1 MGIESNVFPLLNL
14 AELAT
19 RYRLYE
25 IRGLKHHAEYYQNQQ
40 ILVHRLSYLLKHPV
54 TIIEYDEKPF
64 LVVSDD
70 APEPPERFQVIR
82 GVVYF
87 KSIGTTLTLDYSL
100 RTPQNDEIC
109 RRFLH
114 FMVQSYL
121 FENAQLWQPSAGKP
135 FFEKVPHQKFGA
147 ISMFRGFSVRP
158 FFTECGE
165 IGLCVDV
172 QHKFISQYPLPTY
185 LTEQSFQQYKA
196 KHCIYH
202 YGHQWYE
209 IQLSELSDLNAMEE
223 RVPDGNNLISLL
235 DYIIKHSRKPIPED
249 LASISQDAGVIHYF
263 NNQNQDRAAIARLC
277 YLVYDTADPAVQ
289 KYHSHTI
296 LKPEI
301 RYFAIHQ
308 LVKKYLRE
316 IKFGNITLKVATLPE
331 QVSQKIFAFPDYQF
345 GNNHRLSV
353 RGTKGTTQ
361 VTLDQLGR
369 KRLELLS
376 SPKAGMYVQ
385 EPFDRQYLLLPQTVG
400 DSFGSKFVQ
409 DLTKTVNHLYPAGG
423 GYKPQIIYYPDRGFR
438 TYIEQGRAILQTVEN
453 YQLQPGYG
461 IVMLDRTPTFARQHD
476 PLAALVVRKL
486 KDYDLYVA
494 IIHSTTGKEC
504 YELQYNE
511 RGQPFYAIRSQKR
524 GKLLGYLRGVA
535 LNKILLTN
543 ERWPF
548 VLDMPLHADV
558 TIGIDVKHHT
568 AGYIV
573 VNKDGS
579 RIWTLPPVTSK
590 QQEQLSKE
598 QIKTCLIEILT
609 KEVEQVAYS
618 LLNIVIHR
626 DGRVYDCEIEGAK
639 QAITVLKA
647 QGILSKDVT
656 LTILEISKSAP
667 ASLRLFDVVSKE
679 EQNINNLIIGFYRI
693 INNDG
698 YLCSTGQPFSK
709 QGTVKPLHIRY
720 IEGALSFE
728 LCLEDIHYLTALTW
742 TKPDDCSRYP
752 ITTRLNDR
760 RLSEDASEYDE
771 DALRFDFSEDIESEF
786 MSDENADSDP
796 ASEEIIS

>member
-1 MGIESNVFPLLNL
+1 MSIESNVFLLLNL
-14 AELAT
+14 SELAT

-25 IRGLKHHAEYYQNQQ
+25 IRGLKRHAEYYQNQQ
-40 ILVHRLSYLLKHPV
+40 NLIHRLSYLLKHPV
-54 TIIEYDEKPF
+54 TVIEHDDKPY

-70 APEPPERFQVIR
+70 AAEPPERFQIIR
-82 GVVYF
+82 GIVYF
-87 KSIGTTLTLDYSL
+87 KSTGKTLTLDYSL
-100 RTPQNDEIC
+100 RTPQNDKIC
-109 RRFLH
+109 WRFLH
-114 FMVQSYL
+114 FMVQSSL
-121 FENAQLWQPSAGKP
+121 FGNAQLWQSSAGKP

-147 ISMFRGFSVRP
+147 ISMFR
-158 FFTECGE
+158 
-165 IGLCVDV
+165 
-172 QHKFISQYPLPTY
+172 
-185 LTEQSFQQYKA
+185 
-196 KHCIYH
+196 
-202 YGHQWYE
+202 
-209 IQLSELSDLNAMEE
+209 
-223 RVPDGNNLISLL
+223 
-235 DYIIKHSRKPIPED
+235 
-249 LASISQDAGVIHYF
+249 
-263 NNQNQDRAAIARLC
+263 
-277 YLVYDTADPAVQ
+277 
-289 KYHSHTI
+289 
-296 LKPEI
+296 
-301 RYFAIHQ
+301 
-308 LVKKYLRE
+308 E
-316 IKFGNITLKVATLPE
+316 IKFGKITLKVACIPE
-331 QVSQKIFAFPDYQF
+331 QVSQKIFTLPDYRF

-353 RGTKGTTQ
+353 RGTKGTMQ
-361 VTLDQLGR
+361 VTLDQVGR

-376 SPKAGMYVQ
+376 SQKAGMYVQ

-400 DSFGSKFVQ
+400 DSFGSEFVQ
-409 DLTKTVNHLYPAGG
+409 DLTKTVDQLYPAGG

-438 TYIEQGRAILQTVEN
+438 TYIEQGRAILQTVEDHR
-453 YQLQPGYG
+453 LQPGYG
-461 IVMLDRTPTFARQHD
+461 IVMLNYTPTFARQHD

-486 KDYDLYVA
+486 KEYDLYVA
-494 IIHSTTGKEC
+494 TIHSATGKDC
-504 YELQYNE
+504 YELKYNKH
-511 RGQPFYAIRSQKR
+511 GQPFYAMRSQKR
-524 GKLLGYLRGVA
+524 GKLLGYLRAVG

-548 VLDMPLHADV
+548 VLDTPLHADV

-573 VNKDGS
+573 VNKYGS

-598 QIKTCLIEILT
+598 QITTCLIEILT
-609 KEVEQVAYS
+609 REVEQVTYS

-647 QGILSKDVT
+647 QGVLSQDVT

-679 EQNINNLIIGFYRI
+679 GQNINNINIGFYRI

-709 QGTVKPLHIRY
+709 QGTVKPLHVKY
-720 IEGALSFE
+720 IEGTLSFE

-752 ITTRLNDR
+752 ITTKLNDR

-771 DALRFDFSEDIESEF
+771 DALKFDFLEDIESEV
-786 MSDENADSDP
+786 MSDENADNEQSR
-796 ASEEIIS
+796 EEIIS